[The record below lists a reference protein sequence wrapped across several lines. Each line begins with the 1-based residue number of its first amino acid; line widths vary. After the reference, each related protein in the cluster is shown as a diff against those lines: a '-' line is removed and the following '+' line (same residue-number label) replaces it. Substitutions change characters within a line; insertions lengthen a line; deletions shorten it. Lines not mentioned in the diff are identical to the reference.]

1 MKLLVNGNTVTEM
14 ICERVVKVREYKNT
28 KLVKEVSF
36 DNKEVSIAN
45 KVLDHIKR
53 NKKVYARLIIMTAI
67 MLHFDIVIYA
77 NGFEASLDRVG
88 NQILNMLMSF
98 AKWGCLGMGIKDMVT
113 TLINGG
119 NMKNSINS
127 GLMYLLG
134 YVFISIYP
142 QLFTMFQGIKF

>member
-1 MKLLVNGNTVTEM
+1 MKILVNGNTVKEM
-14 ICERVVKVREYKNT
+14 VFEKVVKVREFK
-28 KLVKEVSF
+28 KVELVKEVSF
-36 DNKEVSIAN
+36 NNKEIGIAN
-45 KVLDHIKR
+45 KVIEHIKR
-53 NKKVYARLIIMTAI
+53 NKLAYARLVLITAI

-88 NQILNMLMSF
+88 NQILNMLMGF
-98 AKWGCLGMGIKDMVT
+98 AKWGCLAMGIKDMVT

-142 QLFTMFQGIKF
+142 QLFSMFQGIKF

>member
-1 MKLLVNGNTVTEM
+1 MKILVNGNTVTEM
-14 ICERVVKVREYKNT
+14 ICEKVVKVREFK
-28 KLVKEVSF
+28 KVELVKEISF
-36 DNKEVSIAN
+36 NNEDVSIGN
-45 KVLDHIKR
+45 KILDHIKR

-77 NGFEASLDRVG
+77 SGFESSLDRVG

-98 AKWGCLGMGIKDMVT
+98 AKWGCLGMGIKDMIT

-119 NMKNSINS
+119 NMKHSINA

-142 QLFTMFQGIKF
+142 QLFSMFQGIKF

>member
-1 MKLLVNGNTVTEM
+1 MKILVNGNTVTEM
-14 ICERVVKVREYKNT
+14 ICEKVVKVREFK
-28 KLVKEVSF
+28 KVELVKEISF
-36 DNKEVSIAN
+36 SNKDVSIAN

-67 MLHFDIVIYA
+67 MLHFDIAIYA
-77 NGFEASLDRVG
+77 SGFESSLDRVG

-98 AKWGCLGMGIKDMVT
+98 AKWGCLGMGIKDMIT

-119 NMKNSINS
+119 NMKHSINA

-134 YVFISIYP
+134 YVFISIYL
-142 QLFTMFQGIKF
+142 QLFSMFQGIKF

>member
-14 ICERVVKVREYKNT
+14 ICERVVKVREYKNVE
-28 KLVKEVSF
+28 LVKEVSF

-142 QLFTMFQGIKF
+142 QLFSMFQGIKF

>member
-1 MKLLVNGNTVTEM
+1 MKILVNGNTVKEM
-14 ICERVVKVREYKNT
+14 INEKVVEVRGLKKVE
-28 KLVKEVSF
+28 LVKEFNFESKDF
-36 DNKEVSIAN
+36 NLAN
-45 KVLDHIKR
+45 RILDHIKR
-53 NKKVYARLIIMTAI
+53 NKIVYARLVLITAI

-98 AKWGCLGMGIKDMVT
+98 AKWGCLGMGIKDMVVC
-113 TLINGG
+113 LINGG
-119 NMKNSINS
+119 NMKQSING

-142 QLFTMFQGIKF
+142 QLFSMFQGIKF

>member
-1 MKLLVNGNTVTEM
+1 FSNE
-14 ICERVVKVREYKNT
+14 
-28 KLVKEVSF
+28 
-36 DNKEVSIAN
+36 DVSIAN

-53 NKKVYARLIIMTAI
+53 NKKVYARLIIITAI

-77 NGFEASLDRVG
+77 SGFESSLDRVG

-98 AKWGCLGMGIKDMVT
+98 AKWGCLAMGIKDMIT

-119 NMKNSINS
+119 NMKHSINA

-142 QLFTMFQGIKF
+142 QLFSMFQGIKF

>member
-1 MKLLVNGNTVTEM
+1 MKVLLNGNTVTEM
-14 ICERVVKVREYKNT
+14 ICEKVVKAREYKNVE
-28 KLVKEVSF
+28 LVKDFKF
-36 DNKEVSIAN
+36 DNKAISLVN
-45 KVLDHIKR
+45 RVLDHIKR

>member
-1 MKLLVNGNTVTEM
+1 MKILVNGNTISEIACEKVTK
-14 ICERVVKVREYKNT
+14 IREYGKFE
-28 KLVKEVSF
+28 LVKQFNFENR
-36 DNKEVSIAN
+36 DLDLAN
-45 KVLDHIKR
+45 KILDHIKR
-53 NKKVYARLIIMTAI
+53 NKLAYARLVLITAI

-98 AKWGCLGMGIKDMVT
+98 AKWGCLAMGIKDMIT

-142 QLFTMFQGIKF
+142 QLFNMFQGIKF

>member
-1 MKLLVNGNTVTEM
+1 MKILVNGNTVKEM
-14 ICERVVKVREYKNT
+14 VFEKVVKVREFK
-28 KLVKEVSF
+28 KVELVKEVSF
-36 DNKEVSIAN
+36 NNKEIGIAN
-45 KVLDHIKR
+45 KVIEHIKR
-53 NKKVYARLIIMTAI
+53 NKLAYARLVLITAI

-98 AKWGCLGMGIKDMVT
+98 AKWGCLAMGIKDMVT

-142 QLFTMFQGIKF
+142 QLFSMFQGIKF

>member
-1 MKLLVNGNTVTEM
+1 MKILVDGNTVKEM
-14 ICERVVKVREYKNT
+14 VFEKVVKVREFK
-28 KLVKEVSF
+28 KVELVKEVSF
-36 DNKEVSIAN
+36 NNKEIEIAN
-45 KVLDHIKR
+45 KVIEHIKR
-53 NKKVYARLIIMTAI
+53 NKLAYARLVLITAI

-98 AKWGCLGMGIKDMVT
+98 AKWGCLAMGIKDMVA

-142 QLFTMFQGIKF
+142 QLFSMFQGIKF

>member
-1 MKLLVNGNTVTEM
+1 MKILVNGNTVKEM
-14 ICERVVKVREYKNT
+14 VFEKVVKVREFK
-28 KLVKEVSF
+28 KVELVKEISF
-36 DNKEVSIAN
+36 NNKEIGIAN
-45 KVLDHIKR
+45 KVIEHIKR
-53 NKKVYARLIIMTAI
+53 NKLAYARLVLITAI

-98 AKWGCLGMGIKDMVT
+98 AKWGCLAMGIKDMVT

-142 QLFTMFQGIKF
+142 QLFSMFQGIKF

>member
-1 MKLLVNGNTVTEM
+1 MKILVNGNKVTEM
-14 ICERVVKVREYKNT
+14 ICEKVVKVREFK
-28 KLVKEVSF
+28 KVELVKEVSF
-36 DNKEVSIAN
+36 SEEDVSIAN

-53 NKKVYARLIIMTAI
+53 NKKVYSRLIIITAI
-67 MLHFDIVIYA
+67 IIHFDSIVYA

-98 AKWGCLGMGIKDMVT
+98 AKWGCLAMGIKDMVT

-119 NMKNSINS
+119 NMKNSINA

-142 QLFTMFQGIKF
+142 QLFSMFQGIKF

>member
-1 MKLLVNGNTVTEM
+1 MKVLVNGNTVTEM
-14 ICERVVKVREYKNT
+14 ICEKVAKVREYKNIE
-28 KLVKEVSF
+28 LVKDFKF
-36 DNKEVSIAN
+36 DNKNVSLVNRI
-45 KVLDHIKR
+45 LDHIKR
-53 NKKVYARLIIMTAI
+53 NKIVYARLVLVTAI

>member
-1 MKLLVNGNTVTEM
+1 MKILLNGNTVKEM
-14 ICERVVKVREYKNT
+14 VCDKVVKIREFGKIE
-28 KLVKEVSF
+28 LVKNFEF
-36 DNKEVSIAN
+36 DNKDVSLVNRI
-45 KVLDHIKR
+45 LDHIKR
-53 NKKVYARLIIMTAI
+53 NKIVYARLVLVTAI

>member
-1 MKLLVNGNTVTEM
+1 MKILLNGNTVKEM
-14 ICERVVKVREYKNT
+14 VCDKVVKIREFGKIE
-28 KLVKEVSF
+28 LVKDFKF
-36 DNKEVSIAN
+36 DNKDISLVNRI
-45 KVLDHIKR
+45 LDHIKR
-53 NKKVYARLIIMTAI
+53 NKIVYARLVLVTAI

-98 AKWGCLGMGIKDMVT
+98 AKWGCLGMGNKDMVT

>member
-1 MKLLVNGNTVTEM
+1 MKILVNGNTVKEM
-14 ICERVVKVREYKNT
+14 VFEKVVKVREFK
-28 KLVKEVSF
+28 KVELVKEVSF
-36 DNKEVSIAN
+36 NDKEIGIAN
-45 KVLDHIKR
+45 KVIEHIKR
-53 NKKVYARLIIMTAI
+53 NKLAYARLVLITAI

-98 AKWGCLGMGIKDMVT
+98 AKWGCLAMGIKDMVA

-142 QLFTMFQGIKF
+142 QLFSMFQGIKF

>member
-1 MKLLVNGNTVTEM
+1 MKILVNGNTVKEM
-14 ICERVVKVREYKNT
+14 VFEKVVKVREFK
-28 KLVKEVSF
+28 KFELVKEVSF
-36 DNKEVSIAN
+36 NNKEIGIAN
-45 KVLDHIKR
+45 KVIEHIKR
-53 NKKVYARLIIMTAI
+53 NKLAYARLVLITAI
-67 MLHFDIVIYA
+67 ILHFDIVIYA

-98 AKWGCLGMGIKDMVT
+98 AKWGCLAMGIKDMVT

-142 QLFTMFQGIKF
+142 QLFSMFQGIKF